1 MKPATIVTLLV
12 AILGCPLA
20 FAGTAERVINL
31 DVVELLA
38 GREVAGQAE
47 LSLNHD
53 GFAYRFATPENRRA
67 FAQDPA
73 RYAVQMDGACS
84 RVGALGT
91 FGKPELYTVHDGR
104 LYIFRT
110 PECRRTFLNAPER
123 FLPPAAP
130 TTPVDPDVAAAGRQ
144 LIEQAIA
151 AIGGRERLSQV
162 KAWRYTTVRA
172 PTTAQRESRE
182 QRWLRTADGRFRY
195 DAFNGDEHAVIWLLN
210 GDDSYIKARYQRR
223 LYAAGRGALRRRML
237 SDVPALL
244 RASSKPGFAV
254 VSVADGTVGDTP
266 VKRVGTV
273 VDGILRTLSIDPESG
288 RVLALEYP
296 VRGPWRGFHD
306 AVERYSD
313 FQAVDGLVL
322 PHTRTFS
329 YDGEE
334 RRTERL
340 SKIDINPPIDAA
352 LFTLSAELRDSADG
366 AVAGRSD
373 SAASADDRAS
383 TGARSDGDAGA
394 TCDGTERPQD
404 GPATDGAE
412 GHSGSDCNAPARPES
427 SEADHPAGS
436 HDHGCCGGLE

>member
-38 GREVAGQAE
+38 GREVAGRAD

-53 GFAYRFATPENRRA
+53 GFAYPFATPENRRA

-123 FLPPAAP
+123 FLPPVAP

-195 DAFNGDEHAVIWLLN
+195 DAFNGDQVLMRHSSGTLTDDVYSDRQLL
-210 GDDSYIKARYQRR
+210 D
-223 LYAAGRGALRRRML
+223 LRGALDKLPELPLDDRPETGRHKETGTY
-237 SDVPALL
+237 DA
-244 RASSKPGFAV
+244 ASSVAL
-254 VSVADGTVGDTP
+254 SVAT
-266 VKRVGTV
+266 
-273 VDGILRTLSIDPESG
+273 SG
-288 RVLALEYP
+288 GGGET
-296 VRGPWRGFHD
+296 
-306 AVERYSD
+306 
-313 FQAVDGLVL
+313 GL
-322 PHTRTFS
+322 P
-329 YDGEE
+329 
-334 RRTERL
+334 
-340 SKIDINPPIDAA
+340 
-352 LFTLSAELRDSADG
+352 
-366 AVAGRSD
+366 
-373 SAASADDRAS
+373 
-383 TGARSDGDAGA
+383 
-394 TCDGTERPQD
+394 
-404 GPATDGAE
+404 
-412 GHSGSDCNAPARPES
+412 
-427 SEADHPAGS
+427 
-436 HDHGCCGGLE
+436 GLEPGTF